1 MTRTN
6 TLAYYGPERKSFMIE
21 VSAVQRWA
29 PMKEIP
35 GGYLDKDADSVGGAD
50 R

>member
-1 MTRTN
+1 MVQK
-6 TLAYYGPERKSFMIE
+6 EKSFMLE
-21 VSAVQRWA
+21 VPAVQRMA
-29 PMKEIP
+29 RMKEIP